1 MVWMKRWGVWMQRS
15 SLSRTRLQPARR
27 SRHYSLSLSLL
38 FSLSVEAPA
47 AGKKAQAPSFTQKPS
62 IQQLESSVI
71 FSCACTAVPQ
81 PTVTWY
87 KETTVVKESSRHKIS
102 IQQDGDSYV
111 LSLQILVST
120 NLYRHLRY
128 QPLHYIRV
136 LFTIYPSNYYILL
149 PFHISLLGLSVY
161 FCWVSANI
169 SDGFILPLVL
179 SLLSIFTRVSEFII
193 SSPVIATWIMSV

>member
-1 MVWMKRWGVWMQRS
+1 MYGCNVRS
-15 SLSRTRLQPARR
+15 LGPGCSLLALAIIHCLSR
-27 SRHYSLSLSLL
+27 SC
-38 FSLSVEAPA
+38 SLSVEAPA
-47 AGKKAQAPSFTQKPS
+47 SGKKAQAPSFTQKPS

-87 KETTVVKESSRHKIS
+87 KETIVIKESSRHKIS

-120 NLYRHLRY
+120 NLYRHLSIRY

-136 LFTIYPSNYYILL
+136 LSTNNTSNYYILL
-149 PFHISLLGLSVY
+149 PFRISFLGLSLY
-161 FCWVSANI
+161 F
-169 SDGFILPLVL
+169 
-179 SLLSIFTRVSEFII
+179 LLSFSKYIG
-193 SSPVIATWIMSV
+193 